1 MWKELQLSFEICL
14 AKNKSGRG
22 EGGVAGVG
30 GAVVALLSSDEHV
43 RSFEMIAVT
52 DWSALSVLS

>member
-1 MWKELQLSFEICL
+1 M
-14 AKNKSGRG
+14 G
-22 EGGVAGVG
+22 EGGWG
-30 GAVVALLSSDEHV
+30 GRGGGISGVALLSSDEHV